1 MRASRSWQY
10 IRQFLLQVESARVNL
25 CVNRSTVDSWLEH
38 SRETEKSSSYQ
49 KGNENYLKLAGG
61 SSYRDSTVVDLL
73 NICTWNICNLC
84 EVTCEILLLFMIT
97 DIYTWKLMWNPR
109 WSVCENM
116 WELVACEIL
125 FLLPFNCEFKKA
137 HVSIWN
143 PIWKC
148 MWKCVNLSS
157 MWNSLPLN
165 EDLHVKACV
174 KPHVKHMWKY
184 VWKGWHRFTPFSHI
198 FHYTKFHMHV
208 KYVWNTWINK

>member
-25 CVNRSTVDSWLEH
+25 CVNRSTVNSWLEH

-157 MWNSLPLN
+157 MWNSFATQWGFTCESLCETPC
-165 EDLHVKACV
+165 EAYVKICV
-174 KPHVKHMWKY
+174 KGLTSFHTL
-184 VWKGWHRFTPFSHI
+184 FTYISLYKISHACEI
-198 FHYTKFHMHV
+198 CV
-208 KYVWNTWINK
+208 KYMDK